1 MGCVLP
7 LGTSAYS
14 ELRAMSAR
22 IAPVPEPVVDVN
34 LEHLSPVIGTV
45 VHGIDLSVEHEEAV
59 YRWLNDLLVER
70 KVIFFRDQDISL
82 ESHIEFARKF
92 GAVEV
97 HPFTENNAKY
107 PEVIH
112 LNNDK
117 DRPPRINVWHSDVTW
132 REEPSLGS
140 ILRARIVPEVGGD
153 TLFANMEAA
162 YASLS
167 TELKSK
173 LEGLYAIHDNRPFLR
188 YMKAKGASDEEIEAK
203 QKEFPP
209 VRHPVVR
216 THPVSGR
223 KALYVN
229 RPFTRRIDGMD
240 EQESKSLLQELY
252 LQAWIPD
259 FQCRFRWYPNSVAFW
274 DNRSTQHYAAA
285 DYWPEAR
292 KMERVTVIGDR
303 PI

>member
-7 LGTSAYS
+7 LRTSAYS
-14 ELRAMSAR
+14 EPQAMSAQM
-22 IAPVPEPVVDVN
+22 APVPEPVVDVN

-153 TLFANMEAA
+153 TLFANMEAG
-162 YASLS
+162 YTGLS

-188 YMKAKGASDEEIEAK
+188 YMKSKGASDEAIEAK
-203 QKEFPP
+203 QKNSRRSATLSFGP
-209 VRHPVVR
+209 
-216 THPVSGR
+216 
-223 KALYVN
+223 
-229 RPFTRRIDGMD
+229 TR
-240 EQESKSLLQELY
+240 
-252 LQAWIPD
+252 
-259 FQCRFRWYPNSVAFW
+259 
-274 DNRSTQHYAAA
+274 
-285 DYWPEAR
+285 
-292 KMERVTVIGDR
+292 
-303 PI
+303 